1 MKKSKPFLTVLAGVL
16 CLQAAWAQEDSA
28 SKPWSWQAYAEG
40 YFSYDFQNPPD
51 NARPWFLYNFDIH
64 QQPRINLAFAKGS
77 YSRQRWRANLA
88 LATGTYIYANYAAEP
103 DWAKPLFEANAG
115 FKLSARHEWWLDAGV
130 MPSHIGFESAVGKD
144 NPTLTRSLCAESTP
158 YFETGVKLS
167 YSTPN
172 QKWYF
177 SGLLLNGW
185 QRIKPPPGYNTL
197 AFGWQVNFKPSDNFT
212 FNSSSFI
219 GSDKPDSARRMRYF
233 HDLFAIVHLSPAWTL
248 TAGIDA
254 GWEQAAYRSSEMNT
268 WLNPTLILRYQALSK
283 LAFAARA
290 EYFDDR
296 NGVIIATKTAN
307 GFQTFGW
314 SCNADWQLGK
324 HLLWRLEYR
333 QFNSK
338 DAVFEKDNGFVSGN
352 KAITTSLAA
361 WF

>member
-1 MKKSKPFLTVLAGVL
+1 MLVGILW
-16 CLQAAWAQEDSA
+16 LQPAWAQQDSA
-28 SKPWSWQAYAEG
+28 SQPWNWQAYAEG

-64 QQPRINLAFAKGS
+64 QQPRINIAFAKGS
-77 YSRQRWRANLA
+77 YTSQRWRANLA
-88 LATGTYIYANYAAEP
+88 LAAGTYINANYAAEP
-103 DWAKPLFEANAG
+103 NWAKPLFEANAG
-115 FKLSARHEWWLDAGV
+115 YKLSSKHSLWLDAGV
-130 MPSHIGFESAVGKD
+130 MPSHIGFESAIGKD

-167 YSTPN
+167 YTSAN
-172 QKWYF
+172 ERWYM

-185 QRIKPPPGYNTL
+185 QRIAPPPDYNTL
-197 AFGWQVNFKPSDNFT
+197 AFGWQVTYKPNENVAL
-212 FNSSSFI
+212 NSSSFI
-219 GSDKPDSARRMRYF
+219 GSDNPDSLKRMRYF
-233 HDLFAIVHLSPAWTL
+233 HDFYALLRLAPKWSL
-248 TAGIDA
+248 TAGLDA
-254 GWEQAAYRSSEMNT
+254 GLEQAAYGSSSLNH
-268 WLNPTLILRYQALSK
+268 WINPTVILRYQSSAK
-283 LAFAARA
+283 IGMAARV

-296 NGVIIATKTAN
+296 NGVIIATKTPN

-324 HLLWRLEYR
+324 HLLWRVEYR

-338 DAVFEKDNGFVSGN
+338 DAIFEKDNGFVSGN